1 MPAPLSDD
9 LGTVFKALADPLRR
23 RILRLLSDA
32 QYHCRNGDKTVNG
45 ICVQDLSKYLEAPQS
60 TISRHLAIL
69 SGADLVFHDRDRTWH
84 YYAVNASR
92 VGAVVDWMRTLI
104 PVGEGTREA
113 TNRLHSPRENF
124 GGESPQSLATESAD
138 SSG

>member
-1 MPAPLSDD
+1 MNAGADD

-23 RILRLLSDA
+23 RILLLLSDA
-32 QYHCRNGDKTVNG
+32 QYHCRSGEKAVHG

-69 SGADLVFHDRDRTWH
+69 SGAGLVFHDRDRTWH

-92 VGAVVDWMRTLI
+92 VGDAVDWMRTLI
-104 PVGEGTREA
+104 PVGDDVREA
-113 TNRLHSPRENF
+113 VNPLRSPRESF
-124 GGESPQSLATESAD
+124 GGEWPQNLPAGSAD